1 MQDYDAKMEG
11 TQIQIKGL
19 FIDSPG
25 ENTIDLNK
33 DHFVKRERI
42 QSLCKSCT
50 ASALFTLQTN
60 APSVEL
66 GMTSIRG
73 GGPLTLIQADRLISQ
88 SEGSN

>member
-42 QSLCKSCT
+42 NVYVNLVRR
-50 ASALFTLQTN
+50 LHFY
-60 APSVEL
+60 PSNQCP
-66 GMTSIRG
+66 S
-73 GGPLTLIQADRLISQ
+73 
-88 SEGSN
+88 GS